1 MRDKSLVATSAAEP
15 WATYAAGRA
24 GYFTGD
30 ITIVMRFP

>member
-1 MRDKSLVATSAAEP
+1 MRGQNLVATSAAEP
-15 WATYAAGRA
+15 WAIHAAGRA